1 MQFNQNPRNVF
12 YGTWHI
18 DSKMYMKEQRARITK
33 KLAGKK

>member
-1 MQFNQNPRNVF
+1 MFF

-18 DSKMYMKEQRARITK
+18 DSKMCMKEQRARKAK